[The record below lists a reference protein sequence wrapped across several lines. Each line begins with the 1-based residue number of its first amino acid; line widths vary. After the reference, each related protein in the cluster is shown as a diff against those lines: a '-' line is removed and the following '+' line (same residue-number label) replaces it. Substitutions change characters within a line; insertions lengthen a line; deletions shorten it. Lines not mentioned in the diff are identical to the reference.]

1 MKKGRVPEGTLRL
14 GPVCMSSYLKSIGV
28 AALILSVI
36 FICLPQFT
44 TSPPS
49 RIQGED
55 IRVHTAGPNGH
66 VRRLSVNDPVIY
78 LFDQFKHPQN
88 APRQFSYAFT
98 PDTEDGDLAI
108 FSPAIGGPV
117 SLSINGAPFSQSDT
131 QELSAFGFGGTYLF
145 ALIDTQYFHP
155 GLNRIDVIL
164 NNDLSGV
171 GLRRLHIGEV
181 SEIESLRSKYL
192 NWMKYLK
199 LAGLFIGMTGA
210 ICAVMGLLLGGHR
223 CTMMGGLALSVVLI
237 FQNAGLAASANASS
251 PILWSIFIILACCLI
266 IFGLF
271 QRPSNAPVL
280 HNGLAFSGFIAALYG
295 LYILTPLGY
304 TAFPIKASSFTFLG
318 LFPFILIG
326 LPLILSSDIISFR
339 EQARLAREDAQQ
351 KSEIISQQ
359 DAALRRE
366 IEQKAVLQER
376 QRFTRDMHDG
386 IGGQLLSLLMR
397 VRTGRVG
404 MDGIETEI
412 QSGINDLRLVVD
424 SLDHVGDDL
433 SDALITFHSR
443 ARAQLDAA
451 NITLDWS
458 QSETIDSEKFKT
470 RRILNLYR
478 FLQETITNI
487 VRHSD
492 AQTARVEIL
501 SLPELDTLRVII
513 EDNGKGLQSS
523 MQNKAGKGLKN
534 MRSRAEKLK
543 GNLRFETPALGTGTR
558 IELEMPLSENATE

>member
-1 MKKGRVPEGTLRL
+1 M
-14 GPVCMSSYLKSIGV
+14 
-28 AALILSVI
+28 
-36 FICLPQFT
+36 
-44 TSPPS
+44 
-49 RIQGED
+49 
-55 IRVHTAGPNGH
+55 
-66 VRRLSVNDPVIY
+66 
-78 LFDQFKHPQN
+78 
-88 APRQFSYAFT
+88 
-98 PDTEDGDLAI
+98 
-108 FSPAIGGPV
+108 
-117 SLSINGAPFSQSDT
+117 
-131 QELSAFGFGGTYLF
+131 
-145 ALIDTQYFHP
+145 
-155 GLNRIDVIL
+155 
-164 NNDLSGV
+164 
-171 GLRRLHIGEV
+171 
-181 SEIESLRSKYL
+181 
-192 NWMKYLK
+192 
-199 LAGLFIGMTGA
+199 
-210 ICAVMGLLLGGHR
+210 
-223 CTMMGGLALSVVLI
+223 
-237 FQNAGLAASANASS
+237 
-251 PILWSIFIILACCLI
+251 
-266 IFGLF
+266 
-271 QRPSNAPVL
+271 
-280 HNGLAFSGFIAALYG
+280 
-295 LYILTPLGY
+295 
-304 TAFPIKASSFTFLG
+304 
-318 LFPFILIG
+318 
-326 LPLILSSDIISFR
+326 
-339 EQARLAREDAQQ
+339 
-351 KSEIISQQ
+351 
-359 DAALRRE
+359 
-366 IEQKAVLQER
+366 LQER

-513 EDNGKGLQSS
+513 EDNGKGLKSS